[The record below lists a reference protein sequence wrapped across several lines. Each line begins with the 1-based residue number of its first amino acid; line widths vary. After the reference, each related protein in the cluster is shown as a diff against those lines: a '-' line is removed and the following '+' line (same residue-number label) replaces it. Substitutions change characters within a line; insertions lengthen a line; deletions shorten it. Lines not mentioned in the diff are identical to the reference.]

1 MQQHPV
7 PQNIMAV
14 EFRFI
19 GNLTIRQFAYV
30 GGTGLFGWLIV
41 SSPLPVFIR
50 WPTALFI
57 FLFGLGLAFL
67 PFNEISLDRWVAVFF
82 RAIFAPTQ
90 RIWKKTPKTLEF
102 LEIELPKSSRETSQ
116 LVSENRKVLDEYLKT
131 FKKPK
136 DLNELDLAEINYLR
150 ALNFEL
156 EAPNVQAT
164 QRIPSFFPER
174 RAVAVPKNTLLAS
187 PVPFEPIA
195 AVHYPNV
202 SLYVKPI
209 VSQSRGIRNIPLET
223 PKIQDPT
230 LPPLSTQSRKI
241 FSQEDLI
248 RIANEYRNQLKV
260 LRDEREY
267 LLAQVQNFQNQM
279 KELQTKS
286 AYTKIRPEVAVE
298 INKLK
303 NTLAATQKEKQELL
317 ERAEK
322 LTTVIED
329 LRKASEAGVATSPRA
344 KIIAPQRAIG
354 KMAPPLT
361 ATANV
366 INGIIKDAKG
376 FLLTDVIIL
385 VKDRGGEPVRA
396 LKTNKI
402 GQFAISTPLPNGV
415 YVLELEK
422 EGCNFDMIEVK
433 LEGNVLLPIEVRAKR
448 P

>member
-14 EFRFI
+14 EFRLI

-50 WPTALFI
+50 WPVALFI

-67 PFNEISLDRWVAVFF
+67 PFNEISLDRWLTIFL

-102 LEIELPKSSRETSQ
+102 LEIELSKSSQETPQ
-116 LVSENRKVLDEYLKT
+116 LISENRKVLDEYLKT

-136 DLNELDLAEINYLR
+136 DLNELDLAEMNYLR
-150 ALNFEL
+150 ALNFDL
-156 EAPNVQAT
+156 EVPNVQAT
-164 QRIPSFFPER
+164 AHISSFFPER
-174 RAVAVPKNTLLAS
+174 RTVAVPKNTLLAS

-209 VSQSRGIRNIPLET
+209 VSQSRGIRNIPSET
-223 PKIQDPT
+223 PKIQTQT
-230 LPPLSTQSRKI
+230 LPPLPTQSRKI
-241 FSQEDLI
+241 FSHEDLL

-267 LLAQVQNFQNQM
+267 LLAQVQNFQNQT

-286 AYTKIRPEVAVE
+286 AYTQIRPEVAVE

-322 LTTVIED
+322 LTSVIED
-329 LRKASEAGVATSPRA
+329 LRKASETVVATAPRA

-354 KMAPPLT
+354 KMAPSLT

-376 FLLTDVIIL
+376 FLLTDVIIV
-385 VKDRGGEPVRA
+385 VKDKGGEPVRA

-415 YVLELEK
+415 YVLELER
-422 EGCNFDMIEVK
+422 EGYNFDMIEIK

-448 P
+448 Q